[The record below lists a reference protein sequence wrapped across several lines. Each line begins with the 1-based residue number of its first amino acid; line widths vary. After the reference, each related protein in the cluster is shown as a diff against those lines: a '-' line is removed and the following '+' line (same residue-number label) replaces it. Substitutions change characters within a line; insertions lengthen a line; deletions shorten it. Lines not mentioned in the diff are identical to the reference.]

1 MTQQEAV
8 SLGAGRVALHTAVQT
23 AHLGVEVDRD
33 GRILRLRPGA
43 IQVFGLATPDGAGEY
58 ASDLFVA
65 DDVLS
70 ARALLHRAARDEMT
84 APVLLRMRQSDGA
97 ELVVRVSARASDG
110 VVDVRIRECDATERS
125 AFYASSA
132 VRTRFDPLTGLPNRL
147 LWLELARAAME
158 SGPQN
163 LVLIDVDRFRQ
174 LVTAFGARLADRIL
188 VEVSDRLVASIGA
201 CGIAGRSGR
210 QFALLVPLE
219 SAPDTIS
226 SLVAR
231 IQAAIRAP
239 FVPNADTIEL
249 SACLGVAT
257 SGAGADAEALFADAE
272 VALAQA
278 KALGPAR
285 DAIFDP
291 AFRRRAVRRV
301 EMQYELSRAIA
312 DEELRL
318 DFQPIVELETDA
330 IVGYEALVRWQHPD
344 RGVLAP
350 RDFLGIAQD
359 CGAGAAI
366 DNWVLVEACRQG
378 SQWARAAQPAN
389 ICVNVAPERFA
400 VAGFVERVERA
411 LSITGLDPGRLV
423 IEITEWG
430 ILVDVDAA
438 RDTLS
443 ALNRVGVRVALDD
456 YGTGYSSLAD
466 LAALP
471 VDELKIDTSFV
482 AGLGSDRARTA
493 IVHAI
498 VGLGQM
504 LGITVVAEGIENAAQ
519 ALALR
524 AVGCQFGQGFHL
536 GSPGPGPLVL
546 GTS

>member
-1 MTQQEAV
+1 
-8 SLGAGRVALHTAVQT
+8 
-23 AHLGVEVDRD
+23 
-33 GRILRLRPGA
+33 
-43 IQVFGLATPDGAGEY
+43 
-58 ASDLFVA
+58 
-65 DDVLS
+65 
-70 ARALLHRAARDEMT
+70 
-84 APVLLRMRQSDGA
+84 
-97 ELVVRVSARASDG
+97 
-110 VVDVRIRECDATERS
+110 
-125 AFYASSA
+125 
-132 VRTRFDPLTGLPNRL
+132 
-147 LWLELARAAME
+147 
-158 SGPQN
+158 
-163 LVLIDVDRFRQ
+163 
-174 LVTAFGARLADRIL
+174 
-188 VEVSDRLVASIGA
+188 
-201 CGIAGRSGR
+201 
-210 QFALLVPLE
+210 
-219 SAPDTIS
+219 
-226 SLVAR
+226 
-231 IQAAIRAP
+231 
-239 FVPNADTIEL
+239 
-249 SACLGVAT
+249 
-257 SGAGADAEALFADAE
+257 
-272 VALAQA
+272 
-278 KALGPAR
+278 
-285 DAIFDP
+285 
-291 AFRRRAVRRV
+291 
-301 EMQYELSRAIA
+301 MQHELSRAIS

-350 RDFLGIAQD
+350 REFLGIAQD

-378 SQWARAAQPAN
+378 SLWARAGQPAN

-430 ILVDVDAA
+430 ILVDVGAA
-438 RDTLS
+438 RATLA

-536 GSPGPGPLVL
+536 GSPGPGPLIL
-546 GTS
+546 GSS

>member
-23 AHLGVEVDRD
+23 AHLGIEVDRE
-33 GRILRLRPGA
+33 GRILRSRPGA
-43 IQVFGLATPDGAGEY
+43 IQAFGPATPNGAGEY

-65 DDVLS
+65 DDMLS
-70 ARALLHRAARDEMT
+70 AGALLHRAARDEIT
-84 APVLLRMRQSDGA
+84 APVVLRMRQTDGA
-97 ELVVRVSARASDG
+97 EMVVRVSARASDG
-110 VVDVRIRECDATERS
+110 VVDLRIRECDATERS
-125 AFYASSA
+125 AFYAGSA
-132 VRTRFDPLTGLPNRL
+132 GRTRFDPLTGLPNRL
-147 LWLELARAAME
+147 LWLELARAALE
-158 SGPQN
+158 SGRQT

-174 LVTAFGARLADRIL
+174 LVTAFGARFADRIL
-188 VEVSDRLVASIGA
+188 VEVSDRLLASIGA
-201 CGIAGRSGR
+201 SGILGRSGR
-210 QFALLVPLE
+210 QFALLVPFE
-219 SAPDTIS
+219 SDAIS
-226 SLVAR
+226 SLLAR

-239 FVPNADTIEL
+239 FAPNADTIEL

-257 SGAGADAEALFADAE
+257 SCADADAEALFADAE

-278 KALGPAR
+278 KSLGTAR

-291 AFRRRAVRRV
+291 AFRRRAVRHI
-301 EMQYELSRAIA
+301 EMQYELSRAIS

-378 SQWARAAQPAN
+378 SLWARAGQPAN

-411 LSITGLDPGRLV
+411 LSITGLDAARLV
-423 IEITEWG
+423 IEITEGG
-430 ILVDVDAA
+430 ILVDVGAA
-438 RDTLS
+438 RATLA

-536 GSPGPGPLVL
+536 GSPGPGPRIL
-546 GTS
+546 GSS